1 MMGGSGIQLSAIVL
15 LLSVTIVTVRSEL
28 TPPYFNLAEGRKI
41 TASATCGVDTD
52 GAELYCKLVGAN
64 TENDHQNQYSVIQGQ
79 VCDVCDPNI
88 ADKSHP
94 AEYAI
99 DGTENW
105 WQSPPLSRGMK
116 YNEVNLTIDFG
127 QEFHVAYLFIRMG
140 NSPRPGLWTLEKSID
155 YGKTWLPWQHF
166 SDSPADCET
175 YFGAK
180 SLRPIIN
187 DDDVI
192 CTTEYSKIVP
202 LESGEIPVMLL
213 NNRPSANNYFN
224 STTLQ
229 EWTRATNVRI
239 RLLRT
244 KNLLGHLM
252 SVARQDPT
260 VTRRYFYSIK
270 DISIG
275 GRCMCN
281 GHANTCNV
289 LDPRSPTRILACQCQ
304 HNTCGIHCA
313 DCCPGFEQKKWRQN
327 TNARPFQCEPCN
339 CHGHSS
345 ECTYS
350 EEIDEKHLSLDIH
363 GNYEGG
369 GVCQNCQDNT
379 EGINCN
385 KCKNTF
391 YRPYGKHWN
400 ETDVCQPCNCDHF
413 YSTGNCEEE
422 TGRCECRVE
431 FNPPNCDS
439 CSYGHFGYPNC
450 RPCECN
456 LNGTIGYHCEAVN
469 GECPCKPNF
478 GGAHCRQC
486 AEGYYDFPECEPC
499 GCNEVG
505 SVSHICN
512 YESGQCQCKPNFAG
526 QLCEK
531 CKDGFFNY
539 PSCSYCNCDVR
550 GTLDEVCDKGNGKCL
565 CREGYGG
572 PRCDQC
578 IAGYYNYPECIPC
591 NCSGAGSVS
600 TVCDITGKCAC
611 LPNFSGRQCTMCQ
624 PGYYQYPECLA
635 CNCNAHG
642 SIGLSCNNEGQCQCT
657 YNFDGKTCDQCKE
670 GFYNFPSCE
679 ECNCDP
685 AGVIAKFAGCGSVPA
700 GELCQ
705 CKERVQGRICD
716 KCRPLYWNLNASNPH
731 GCEDCECFI
740 DGTIGALDTCDTK
753 SGQCACK
760 PSVTGRQCSE
770 CKDGTFD
777 LFGASLFGCKD
788 CGCDIGGA
796 ADDVCNKETGQCKCH
811 PRIAGRTCTYP
822 LTTHYFPTLYQFQF
836 EYEDGYTPS
845 GAQVRYQFHDDVFPD
860 FSKRGYAVFS
870 NLQNEVINEVSVLK
884 SSVYRLVIRYKN
896 PTHENIIA
904 QILITPDNPTEL
916 EQKAKVLFKP
926 NGHPE
931 FVTVSGAKGEIP
943 SPVVL
948 DPGRYTISIKTDK
961 NVLLDYFVLLPAA
974 YYEAPLLTNKIEN
987 PCEITDLGLC
997 RHFKYPNIVEFKPQL
1012 EAYVAE
1018 DDESFKPGEFFKDY
1032 EHLDVIHEESLPLLT
1047 VDQNELNYVLD
1058 VPRPGRYVLVVDYV
1072 TNRHSQDISVLQI
1085 NQIGN
1090 IEQDGTVT
1098 AYPCIYTTVCRQPV
1112 IDKESREKVFYIDPN
1127 DRKPITVSSQE
1138 PSGSVAIKSITA
1150 IPYDE
1155 WSIDYISPSPVCVM
1169 ENGKCVLTTYRTAPD
1184 SKKVDFETD
1193 NEERIAETNPS
1204 DLFDNSTKLIYLD
1217 KDEPALN
1224 IKTKVP
1230 HPDRY
1235 VIIVK
1240 FYQPNH
1246 PTFNIQYHIE
1256 ADRQNYDGK
1265 LPLRHCPANSGCREI
1280 LKQDNGYIWFDL
1292 EDTFDFTLLNGATK
1306 GVWLDY
1312 ILLVPADQFY
1322 EDLLHEETFDQTKEF
1337 IQKCGQDHFHIQ
1349 LNASEFCKQAVFSL
1363 TADYNSGA
1371 LPCNCD
1377 YYGST
1382 SFECEQFGGQCQCKP
1397 YIIGRQCEAC
1407 KTGYFGFPDCKPCDC
1422 PSTALCQ
1429 KDTGECIC
1437 PDRVTGEKCDQCM
1450 PYTYGYDQIIG
1461 CYECNCN
1468 PLGVANN
1475 NLQCDLES
1483 GVCDCKSNVV
1493 GRTCDRCQYGF
1504 FNFPY
1509 CEPCKC
1515 DIRGTTFE
1523 ICDQTDETCYCK
1535 KNVHG
1540 RECSQCVDGTYN
1552 LQASNPEGC
1561 TKCFCF
1567 GHTSVCETAFLRP
1580 FNVSMMKDVTLNTIK
1595 LSGGNPII
1603 SPWVVDGDIMVNETS
1618 AEVALSD
1625 VDNEELLSGLAY
1637 FGMLDYLL
1645 DLNSHITAYGGYL
1658 TYKIYYTNGLFGSSL
1673 IGPDVILEGKNM
1685 VITHQSIEQ
1694 PASNTVFNG
1703 RVQMV
1708 ETSFQTASGGSV
1720 SREQFMM
1727 ILRDLKA
1734 IYVRAS
1740 YWENG
1745 LTTIISDVSLA
1756 MAHDDAGHYDM
1767 YEELAVERCSCP
1779 PGYTGL
1785 SCEDCAPGY
1794 YRDPNGPYGGYCI
1807 PCQCNGHADTCDC
1820 NTGVCNEC
1828 QHYTTGNHCDQCIEG
1843 YYGNAT
1849 RGSPNDC
1856 MICACPLP
1864 IDSNNFA
1871 TACDVSED
1879 GYEIH
1884 CECKPGYTGEKCQ
1897 SCAPGFFGQ
1906 PEIENEICKPC
1917 DCSGN
1922 INPEEPGSCDSV
1934 SGECLLCLNNTY
1946 GRACNLCAPG
1956 FYGDAVQLKD
1966 CQSCICDTVGTEHC
1980 DNFIGTCNCYPNVIG
1995 EKCDRCEED
2004 HYGFES
2010 GRGCNLCDCGIASNS
2025 TQCDDHTGKCACKPG
2040 VTGRQCDRCE
2050 PGYWNYS
2057 EDGCVPCS
2065 CNTDYS
2071 RGLGCNAQTG
2081 QCECLSG
2088 VVGEKCDSCP
2098 YRWVLIP
2105 DTGCQECDGCHHALL
2120 DVTDELKNSIDPV
2133 LDDIKTVADDY
2144 YTSQKLKYYDDLVD
2158 EIEPAVRKLDPHG
2171 VNLNPSR
2178 QQIESLETDVKNLDR
2193 RIQYA
2198 DQNTNDLSTKSEQL
2212 LKGSSDII
2220 DSCRFANINTRNT
2233 IAEVEKLAENLGKSE
2248 SNKLDQAHAE
2258 AVNYL
2263 DLIKQ
2268 YSATPGSLN
2277 VQLENATELLAKVD
2291 EFARPVQ
2298 DQQDRLNKLLYNI
2311 GEFDV
2316 KLEDLY
2322 NWSLKIEEE
2331 SRITARLN
2339 NKNKGALD
2347 SKFETVSAQS
2357 KEALDNIEN
2366 AKKLIEDSSKLSLD
2380 IFTTHTELDNANS
2393 ELKQLNAK
2401 VDKDLPEHEKQY
2413 QDLANT
2419 IQNAVEYAANLKED
2433 SQRLAADYTNVTA
2446 NSENALKAAT
2456 AYSKIAAAVHE
2467 ANENAKLIQLL
2478 AKNATD
2484 MTAGIEQRA
2493 GESDG
2498 DSRELLSDA
2507 VQSLQ
2512 ALQTNLEPHIN
2523 KSVSTVDYIKK
2534 SNQDSDDV
2542 LYSINQSLDGIPE
2555 ESHTNSWEN
2564 ARDQAIDA
2572 QKDSQDAQKILD
2584 PIITEL
2590 PKSLYLAE
2598 QLPKEIDRTN
2608 KSIQLAAS
2616 QIEQY
2621 KSMIPKVEMLVDEV
2635 EGKQNKIDSI
2645 VSDIGDRLESLK
2657 KQIASARALANS
2669 IKFGMTFH
2677 PNTTLEL
2684 KPPEVLSQLASN
2696 STVSAYFKTNKPEGF
2711 LFYLGN
2717 EVKPDAKKTSRD
2729 DYMALEIENGY
2740 PVLSIDLG
2748 NDPEKVINPKYVA
2761 DDKWYQAIIDR
2772 SGNNVKLTIREE
2784 LENGTEMIHPKEQ
2797 VLPGAYNVFNVDQNS
2812 KVFVGGYPPEYN
2824 IPIDVKSGE
2833 FEGQIQDL
2841 QIGGEHVGLW
2851 NFVDAQNVHG
2861 GIERDKLL
2869 DEGKPTTGFRFGG
2882 NGYVMVDAKSY
2893 SFKHRSHIQFRFK
2906 APQDTQ
2912 DGLLFYAG
2920 RNRHFISVEMK
2931 QGAIVFQFKL
2941 GQHAEAVTIGSSGMF
2956 NDDNWHTVS
2965 AEREGAVGKLTVD
2978 GNVVY
2983 QETANIHIFG
2993 NVEPLKISESMFF
3006 GGYPGKI
3013 NHSEVTTKGFDGCID
3028 DVYILGTKV
3037 DLSINQ
3043 KSLDVRPGCP
3053 MKFSSLLSFP
3063 PHQFGYVS
3071 QPGVV
3076 SSNGLQVNIK
3086 FRTVQNYGILFYTA
3100 NNDQSGTFGLTIEN
3114 GVLVL
3119 RSSKVELNTG
3129 DLRYSDGEWHAITAT
3144 HENDRLT
3151 LVVDDNDSFVSDEV
3165 PPPLYIGDAEIYFGG
3180 LPKNF
3185 ITPKGSIV
3193 TPAYFWGCIRDVTVN
3208 GQIVNFANLKDKKSA
3223 ILDHCSKDIFAIS
3236 PHEVPLYY
3244 PDGGNEPVLFSGS
3257 RFGTDDAKPDGD
3269 KYNEIDAEEEEPPKH
3284 LPGSKDVEKVTDAS
3298 STITSTEPTTTTT
3311 TTTTTKRPRPPPEK
3325 PEPTCKLPVVPDQ
3338 DVDFDAGYRFGTG
3351 PFSHIEFNEIP
3362 QKTKKQYEF
3371 SLSFKTE
3378 SSEGVLFYAADS
3390 RHTDFIALYLREGKV
3405 FHSFNCGS
3413 GSANISSERRYDD
3426 NEWHTVQFSRYHNK
3440 GKLVVDSEDE
3450 VHGESAGNTR
3460 TMQVQAPFFVGGVSG
3475 GEHYEDVALNLKI
3488 DKNILER
3495 DQFVGCI
3502 NDIQAFNRP
3511 LGAPSNITQTIPCS
3525 SQIESGMFFGKG
3537 GGFVKLREKFKV
3549 GTELTVSMDIKPRS
3563 STGLLM
3569 SVHGKRA
3576 FFVLELINGNISL
3589 TVNNGDEPFT
3599 AMYVPDSSENLC
3611 DGQWRTITAIKSFY
3625 VITIKVNDVSSNPAI
3640 GDARSGSTDTTRP
3653 LFLGGHPHLQR
3664 IRGLT
3669 AREPFQG
3676 CIRNVVIRNQQ
3687 EHITPKMT
3695 IGNVQTGVCPII

>member
-1 MMGGSGIQLSAIVL
+1 M
-15 LLSVTIVTVRSEL
+15 
-28 TPPYFNLAEGRKI
+28 F
-41 TASATCGVDTD
+41 
-52 GAELYCKLVGAN
+52 
-64 TENDHQNQYSVIQGQ
+64 
-79 VCDVCDPNI
+79 
-88 ADKSHP
+88 HP
-94 AEYAI
+94 
-99 DGTENW
+99 
-105 WQSPPLSRGMK
+105 
-116 YNEVNLTIDFG
+116 
-127 QEFHVAYLFIRMG
+127 
-140 NSPRPGLWTLEKSID
+140 
-155 YGKTWLPWQHF
+155 
-166 SDSPADCET
+166 SD
-175 YFGAK
+175 
-180 SLRPIIN
+180 
-187 DDDVI
+187 
-192 CTTEYSKIVP
+192 
-202 LESGEIPVMLL
+202 
-213 NNRPSANNYFN
+213 
-224 STTLQ
+224 
-229 EWTRATNVRI
+229 
-239 RLLRT
+239 
-244 KNLLGHLM
+244 
-252 SVARQDPT
+252 
-260 VTRRYFYSIK
+260 
-270 DISIG
+270 
-275 GRCMCN
+275 
-281 GHANTCNV
+281 
-289 LDPRSPTRILACQCQ
+289 
-304 HNTCGIHCA
+304 
-313 DCCPGFEQKKWRQN
+313 
-327 TNARPFQCEPCN
+327 
-339 CHGHSS
+339 
-345 ECTYS
+345 
-350 EEIDEKHLSLDIH
+350 
-363 GNYEGG
+363 
-369 GVCQNCQDNT
+369 
-379 EGINCN
+379 
-385 KCKNTF
+385 
-391 YRPYGKHWN
+391 
-400 ETDVCQPCNCDHF
+400 CNCD
-413 YSTGNCEEE
+413 S
-422 TGRCECRVE
+422 
-431 FNPPNCDS
+431 
-439 CSYGHFGYPNC
+439 
-450 RPCECN
+450 
-456 LNGTIGYHCEAVN
+456 
-469 GECPCKPNF
+469 
-478 GGAHCRQC
+478 
-486 AEGYYDFPECEPC
+486 
-499 GCNEVG
+499 
-505 SVSHICN
+505 
-512 YESGQCQCKPNFAG
+512 
-526 QLCEK
+526 
-531 CKDGFFNY
+531 
-539 PSCSYCNCDVR
+539 R
-550 GTLDEVCDKGNGKCL
+550 GTLDEVCDKGNGQCL

-578 IAGYYNYPECIPC
+578 IPGYYNYPDCVPC

-600 TVCDITGKCAC
+600 TVCDVTGKCSC
-611 LPNFSGRQCTMCQ
+611 LPNFSGRQCTMCL
-624 PGYYQYPECLA
+624 PGYYQYPECLP
-635 CNCNAHG
+635 CNCDVHG
-642 SIGLSCNNEGQCQCT
+642 SIGLSCNNEGQCQCA
-657 YNFDGKTCDQCKE
+657 YNFDGKTCNQCKE
-670 GFYNFPSCE
+670 SFYNFPACE

-705 CKERVQGRICD
+705 CKERVHGRICD

-731 GCEDCECFI
+731 GCQDCECFI

-788 CGCDIGGA
+788 CGCDIGGSA
-796 ADDVCNKETGQCKCH
+796 NNVCNKETGQCKCH
-811 PRIAGRTCTYP
+811 PRVTGRTCTYP
-822 LTTHYFPTLYQFQF
+822 LTTHYFPTLYQFQY

-845 GAQVRYQFHDDVFPD
+845 GAQVRYQFHEDVFPE

-870 NLQNEVINEVSVLK
+870 GLQNEVINEVAIHK

-896 PTHENIIA
+896 PTSENVIA

-926 NGHPE
+926 NSYPE

-948 DPGRYTISIKTDK
+948 DPGRYTIGIKTEK
-961 NVLLDYFVLLPAA
+961 NVFLDYFVLLPAA
-974 YYEAPLLTNKIEN
+974 YYEASILTKKIEN
-987 PCEITDLGLC
+987 PCEFTDLELC
-997 RHFKYPNIVEFKPQL
+997 RHFKYPNIIEFKPQV
-1012 EAYVAE
+1012 EAHIVE
-1018 DDESFKPGEFFKDY
+1018 GDDSFKPGEYFKDY
-1032 EHLDVIHEESLPLLT
+1032 EHLDIIKEENLPLLT
-1047 VDQNELNYVLD
+1047 VDQNELSYALD
-1058 VPRPGRYVLVVDYV
+1058 VPRPGRYVLVVDYI
-1072 TNRHSQDISVLQI
+1072 TNRNYPEISVLQI
-1085 NQIGN
+1085 NQMGD
-1090 IEQDGTVT
+1090 IEQDGTAT
-1098 AYPCIYTTVCRQPV
+1098 AYPCTYTTVCRQPV

-1127 DRKPITVSSQE
+1127 NRKPITVSSQE
-1138 PSGSVAIKSITA
+1138 PTGAVAIKSITA
-1150 IPYDE
+1150 IPYEE
-1155 WSIDYISPSPVCVM
+1155 WSTDYISPNPVCIM
-1169 ENGKCVLTTYRTAPD
+1169 QKGKCVVTTYRTAPD
-1184 SKKVDFETD
+1184 SKKIEFESD
-1193 NEERIAETNPS
+1193 NDERIAETNPS
-1204 DLFDNSTKLIYLD
+1204 DLSDESTKLIYLD

-1224 IKTKVP
+1224 IKAKVS

-1246 PTFNIQYHIE
+1246 PTFNIQYRIE
-1256 ADRQNYDGK
+1256 NDRQNYDGK
-1265 LPLRHCPANSGCREI
+1265 LLLRHCPANSGCREV

-1292 EDTFDFTLLNGATK
+1292 DDTFDFTLLSSVTK

-1312 ILLVPADQFY
+1312 ILLVPADQFH
-1322 EDLLHEETFDQTKEF
+1322 EDLLQEETFDQTKEF

-1349 LNASEFCKQAVFSL
+1349 LNASDFCKEAVFSL
-1363 TADYNSGA
+1363 TADYNTGA

-1377 YYGST
+1377 YYGSN
-1382 SFECEQFGGQCQCKP
+1382 SFECEQFGGQCDCKP
-1397 YIIGRQCEAC
+1397 FIIGRQCEAC
-1407 KTGYFGFPDCKPCDC
+1407 KTGYYGFPDCKPCDC

-1450 PYTYGYDQIIG
+1450 PYTFGYDQIIG
-1461 CYECNCN
+1461 CEECNCH

-1493 GRTCDRCQYGF
+1493 GRSCDHCQFGF

-1523 ICDQTDETCYCK
+1523 ICDQNDETCFCK
-1535 KNVHG
+1535 KNVQG
-1540 RECSQCVDGTYN
+1540 RECNQCVDGTYN

-1580 FNVSMMKDVTLNTIK
+1580 FNVSMMKDVSLNTIK
-1595 LSGGNPII
+1595 LSGGKPQI
-1603 SPWVVDGDIMVNETS
+1603 SPWIVHGDIMINETS

-1637 FGMLDYLL
+1637 FGMLDHLL

-1658 TYKIYYTNGLFGSSL
+1658 TYKIFYTNGLFGSSL

-1685 VITHQSIEQ
+1685 VVTHQSIEQ
-1694 PASNTVFNG
+1694 PASNTLFNG

-1708 ETSFQTASGGSV
+1708 ETNFQTASGGPV
-1720 SREQFMM
+1720 TREQFMVL
-1727 ILRDLKA
+1727 LRDLKA
-1734 IYVRAS
+1734 IYIRAS

-1745 LTTIISDVSLA
+1745 LSTVVSDVSLT
-1756 MAHDDAGHYDM
+1756 MAHDDPGNYNM
-1767 YEELAVERCSCP
+1767 YEELSVERCSCP

-1794 YRDPNGPYGGYCI
+1794 YRDPNGPYGGYCV
-1807 PCQCNGHADTCDC
+1807 PCQCNGHAETCDC
-1820 NTGVCNEC
+1820 NTGICSEC
-1828 QHYTTGNHCDQCIEG
+1828 QHYTTGDHCELCVEG

-1864 IDSNNFA
+1864 VDSNNFA
-1871 TACDVSED
+1871 TTCDVSED

-1906 PEIENEICKPC
+1906 PEVEGEVCRQC
-1917 DCSGN
+1917 ECSGN

-1934 SGECLLCLNNTY
+1934 SGECLLCLNNTF

-1956 FYGDAVQLKD
+1956 FYGDAVNLKD
-1966 CQSCICDTVGTEHC
+1966 CQSCICDAVGTEHC

-1995 EKCDRCEED
+1995 EKCDRCEDD

-2010 GRGCNLCDCGIASNS
+2010 GRGCTPCDCGIASNS

-2050 PGYWNYS
+2050 PGYWNYT
-2057 EDGCVPCS
+2057 EDGCQPCS

-2071 RGLGCNAQTG
+2071 RGLGCNALTG

-2120 DVTDELKNSIDPV
+2120 DVTDELKEIIDPV
-2133 LDDIKTVADDY
+2133 LQDIKTVADDY
-2144 YTSQKLKYYDDLVD
+2144 YTSQKLKYFDDLVD

-2171 VNLNPSR
+2171 VNLNPPR
-2178 QQIESLETDVKNLDR
+2178 QEVEALEMDVKNLDR
-2193 RIQYA
+2193 RIQYS
-2198 DQNTNDLSTKSEQL
+2198 DVNDLSSKSGDL
-2212 LKGSSDII
+2212 LKGSSDIL
-2220 DSCRFANINTRNT
+2220 DSCRFVNINTRNT
-2233 IAEVEKLAENLGKSE
+2233 ISEVEKLAENLGKSE
-2248 SNKLDQAHAE
+2248 THKLEQAHAE
-2258 AVNYL
+2258 ALNYL
-2263 DLIKQ
+2263 QLIKQ

-2277 VQLENATELLAKVD
+2277 VQLENATELLAKVE
-2291 EFARPVQ
+2291 EFALPVHS
-2298 DQQDRLNKLLYNI
+2298 QQERLNKLMHSI

-2331 SRITARLN
+2331 SRATAKLN
-2339 NKNKGALD
+2339 NKNNGALD
-2347 SKFETVSAQS
+2347 SKFETVAAQH
-2357 KEALDNIEN
+2357 KEAKDNIEN
-2366 AKKLIEDSSKLSLD
+2366 AKNLLDDSSKISLD
-2380 IFTTHTELDNANS
+2380 IFTTHTELDHANS
-2393 ELKQLNAK
+2393 ELKQLNSK
-2401 VDKDLPEHEKQY
+2401 VDQELPENDREY
-2413 QDLANT
+2413 QDLVPKIDTAKD
-2419 IQNAVEYAANLKED
+2419 YAANLKDEA
-2433 SQRLAADYTNVTA
+2433 SRLTANYSNVTA
-2446 NSENALKAAT
+2446 NSETALKAAT
-2456 AYSKIAAAVHE
+2456 AYSKIVDAVNE
-2467 ANENAKLIQLL
+2467 AKVNADQADVL
-2478 AKNATD
+2478 AQNVTELTKGVD
-2484 MTAGIEQRA
+2484 ERA
-2493 GESDG
+2493 GESDS
-2498 DSRELLSDA
+2498 DSRELLNDA
-2507 VQSLQ
+2507 MKSLLSLQ
-2512 ALQTNLEPHIN
+2512 SELEPHIN
-2523 KSVSTVDYIKK
+2523 KSVGTVDHIMT
-2534 SNQDSDDV
+2534 SNKDSDDV

-2555 ESHTNSWEN
+2555 ESHTNNWEN

-2572 QKDSQDAQKILD
+2572 QENSQNAIKILD
-2584 PIITEL
+2584 PIITDL
-2590 PKSLYLAE
+2590 PKSSYLAR
-2598 QLPKEIDRTN
+2598 QLPQEIDRTN
-2608 KSIQLAAS
+2608 KSIQMAAS
-2616 QIEQY
+2616 QIDQY
-2621 KSMIPKVEMLVDEV
+2621 KNMIPKVSMMVDEV
-2635 EGKQNKIDSI
+2635 EQKQDMIDSM

-2657 KQIASARALANS
+2657 KQIASARSLANS

-2677 PNTTLEL
+2677 PNTTLEV
-2684 KPPEVLSQLASN
+2684 KPPEVLSQMASN

-2711 LFYLGN
+2711 LLYLGN
-2717 EVKPDAKKTSRD
+2717 EVKPDAKKSSRD

-2797 VLPGAYNVFNVDQNS
+2797 TLPGAYNVFNVDQNS
-2812 KVFVGGYPPEYN
+2812 KLFVGGYPPEYN
-2824 IPIDVKSGE
+2824 MPNDVKSGG
-2833 FEGQIQDL
+2833 FDGQIQDL
-2841 QIGGEHVGLW
+2841 QVGGEHVGLW
-2851 NFVDAQNVHG
+2851 NFVQAQNVQG
-2861 GIERDKLL
+2861 GRERDKLL
-2869 DEGKPTTGFRFGG
+2869 DEDKPTTGFRFGG

-2906 APQDTQ
+2906 ATQDSQ

-2920 RNRHFISVEMK
+2920 RNRHFISIEMK
-2931 QGAIVFQFKL
+2931 DGRIVFQFKL
-2941 GQHAEAVTIGSSGMF
+2941 GQHAEIVTIGSGHGF
-2956 NDDNWHTVS
+2956 NDDAWHTVS
-2965 AEREGAVGKLTVD
+2965 AERDGAIGKLTVD

-2983 QETANIHIFG
+2983 QEASNAQADRT
-2993 NVEPLKISESMFF
+2993 VEPLKISESMFF

-3043 KSLDVRPGCP
+3043 KALDIRPGCP

-3071 QPGVV
+3071 QPGVA
-3076 SSNGLQVNIK
+3076 SANGLQVNMK
-3086 FRTVQNYGILFYTA
+3086 FKTHQAYGVLFYTA
-3100 NNDQSGTFGLTIEN
+3100 NDDQSATFGLTLED
-3114 GVLVL
+3114 GALVL
-3119 RSSKVELNTG
+3119 RSSRKELSTG
-3129 DLRYSDGEWHAITAT
+3129 NHRYNDGEWHAVTAT
-3144 HENDRLT
+3144 QENYRWS
-3151 LVVDDNDSFVSDEV
+3151 LVVDDSDPFVSDEE
-3165 PPPLYIGDAEIYFGG
+3165 PRPLDIVSGEIYFGG

-3185 ITPKGSIV
+3185 VTPKYAIA

-3223 ILDHCSKDIFAIS
+3223 VLDQCSKDIFAVGPS
-3236 PHEVPLYY
+3236 EVPLYY
-3244 PDGGNEPVLFSGS
+3244 PDGGSEPVVFTS
-3257 RFGTDDAKPDGD
+3257 RIDTDDRKPEDRE
-3269 KYNEIDAEEEEPPKH
+3269 NEIEPDTTEIWEDKEE
-3284 LPGSKDVEKVTDAS
+3284 LPDLHE
-3298 STITSTEPTTTTT
+3298 ITTMTPATTTQSTT
-3311 TTTTTKRPRPPPEK
+3311 TSTTTTKRPRPPPEK
-3325 PEPTCKLPVVPDQ
+3325 PEPTCKLPIVPDQ

-3362 QKTKKQYEF
+3362 QKIKKQYEF

-3378 SSEGVLFYAADS
+3378 FSEGVLFYAADS

-3426 NEWHTVQFSRYHNK
+3426 NEWHTVHFSRFHNK

-3502 NDIQAFNRP
+3502 MDIQAFNRP
-3511 LGAPSNITQTIPCS
+3511 LGTPSNITQTIPCS
-3525 SQIESGMFFGKG
+3525 SQIETGLFFGKG

-3563 STGLLM
+3563 TTGLLM

-3576 FFVLELINGNISL
+3576 FFVLELVNGNISL

-3599 AMYVPDSSENLC
+3599 AMYIPDPSENLC

-3664 IRGLT
+3664 VGFSI
-3669 AREPFQG
+3669 
-3676 CIRNVVIRNQQ
+3676 
-3687 EHITPKMT
+3687 
-3695 IGNVQTGVCPII
+3695 